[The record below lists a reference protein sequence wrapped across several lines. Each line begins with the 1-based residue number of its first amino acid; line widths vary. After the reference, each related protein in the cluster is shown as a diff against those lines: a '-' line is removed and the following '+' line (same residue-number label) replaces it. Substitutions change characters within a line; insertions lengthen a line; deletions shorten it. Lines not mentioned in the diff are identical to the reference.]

1 MIAHIVGARP
11 NFVKAGPVVH
21 ACETAG
27 LPQAVI
33 HTGQHYDEALSAVFF
48 DELGLPEP
56 DVDLGVGSDTHA
68 RQTAALMIG
77 LEEALTQRSPD
88 VVVVYGDVNS
98 TVAAALV
105 AVKLGMPV
113 AHVEAGLRSFDW
125 TMPEEVNRKVT
136 DSLSDLCFVTSPEGI
151 AHLGHEGV
159 PADRIHFVGN
169 PMIDTLL
176 ANRDRFDANRFRNE
190 HDLDGDYGMVTL
202 HRPHN
207 VDDPDDARRVVQ
219 ALAAVGERLPL
230 LLPLHPRG
238 RETLAEAGLFDQPG
252 IRVVDPV
259 SYVEFLSGVR
269 GSSLVI
275 TDSGGVQEETTILDV
290 PCITVRPNTE
300 RPVTVTHGTNQL
312 VTPEELSKAASAVLD
327 GEWRAAE
334 ERPPLWDG
342 RSGRRIAR
350 VLSSRVTNGVEGPS
364 PVAVNDDE

>member
-21 ACETAG
+21 ACEAAG
-27 LPQAVI
+27 LAQAVV

-56 DVDLGVGSDTHA
+56 DVDLGVGSDSHA
-68 RQTAALMIG
+68 RQTAALMVG
-77 LEEALTQRSPD
+77 LEQALTEREPD
-88 VVVVYGDVNS
+88 MVVVYGDVNS

-105 AVKLGMPV
+105 AVKLGIAV

-125 TMPEEVNRKVT
+125 TMPEEINRKVT

-159 PADRIHFVGN
+159 AADRIHFVGN

-176 ANRDRFDANRFRNE
+176 SNLDRFDADRFRDH

-207 VDDPDDARRVVQ
+207 VDNPEDARRVVE
-219 ALAAVGERLPL
+219 ALAAVSERLPL

-238 RETLAEAGLFDQPG
+238 RETLAEVGLFDQPR
-252 IRVVDPV
+252 IRVIDPI

-275 TDSGGVQEETTILDV
+275 TDSGGVQEETTVLEV

-312 VTPEELSKAASAVLD
+312 VAPEELPKAASAVFD
-327 GEWRAAE
+327 GDWRAAE

-342 RSGRRIAR
+342 RSGERIAA
-350 VLSSRVTNGVEGPS
+350 VLTRLV
-364 PVAVNDDE
+364 